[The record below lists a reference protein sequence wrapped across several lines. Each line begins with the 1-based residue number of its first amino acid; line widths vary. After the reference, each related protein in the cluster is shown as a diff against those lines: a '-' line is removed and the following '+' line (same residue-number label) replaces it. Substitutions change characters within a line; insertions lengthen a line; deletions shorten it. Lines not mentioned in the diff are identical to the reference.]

1 MTAVNTEEN
10 GPRILVVDDD
20 QGIRESL
27 QAILEEDYS
36 LAFAVNGAMALDRI
50 DGNGF
55 DLVLLDLS
63 LPEVNGLEVLK
74 NIKQQHD
81 DVDVI
86 IVSATDKAKEAIS
99 AMKGGAYDY
108 ITKPFEPDEILS
120 TVTRVFEKRALEQ
133 EVQFLRSEVS
143 ERFAVKK
150 IISRSKAMD
159 HVLHMVEKV
168 AGASS
173 SVLITGESGTGKELV
188 ARAIHVGS
196 PRAGKPFVAINCAS
210 IPSELIESELF
221 GHEKGAFTGANTRTI
236 GKFEYANHG
245 TIFLDEISSLRL
257 DLQAQLL
264 RFLQERELTRVG
276 SHRAIKVDVRL
287 IAATNRRLEEMVQQ
301 GGFREDL
308 FFRLNVIPLDIPPL
322 RKRGGDI
329 PLLADHFIRKFNLQL
344 NKDIKGVTPEAMAVL
359 ELYPWPGN
367 VRELEN
373 FIERMVVLSPQGG
386 AIDEKDL
393 PFEFFIREKSGM
405 EEEAG
410 GPPDAGLA
418 QARRA
423 FERQFILRILQ
434 HSGWNQTEAARVLQ
448 VHRNTLLNKMK
459 ELDIKDDAKRVA

>member
-1 MTAVNTEEN
+1 MHTEED
-10 GPRILVVDDD
+10 GPRILVVDDN

-27 QAILEEDYS
+27 QAILEEEYS
-36 LAFAVNGAMALDRI
+36 LTFAVNGAMALDTI
-50 DGNGF
+50 DGNDF

-63 LPEVNGLEVLK
+63 LPKVGGLEVLK
-74 NIKQQHD
+74 AIKREHSGI
-81 DVDVI
+81 DVI

-99 AMKGGAYDY
+99 AMQAGAYGY

-143 ERFAVKK
+143 ERFPVKK
-150 IISRSKAMD
+150 IISCSKAMD
-159 HVLHMVEKV
+159 YVLQMVEKV
-168 AGASS
+168 ASASS

-196 PRAGKPFVAINCAS
+196 PRERKPFVAINCAA

-287 IAATNRRLEEMVQQ
+287 IAATNRRLEEMVQD
-301 GGFREDL
+301 GSFREDL
-308 FFRLNVIPLDIPPL
+308 YFRLNVIPLDIPPL
-322 RKRGGDI
+322 RKREGDI
-329 PLLADHFIRKFNLQL
+329 PLLADNFIRKFNIQL
-344 NKDIKGVTPEAMAVL
+344 NKEIKGITPEAMAVL

-373 FIERMVVLSPQGG
+373 FIERMVVLSPLGSTIG
-386 AIDEKDL
+386 EKDL
-393 PFEFFIREKSGM
+393 PLEFFISEKTGM

-410 GPPDAGLA
+410 GLPDAGLA
-418 QARRA
+418 QARHA
-423 FERQFILRILQ
+423 FERKFILHILQ
-434 HSGWNQTEAARVLQ
+434 RSNWNQTEAAKVLQ

-459 ELDIKDDAKRVA
+459 ELDIRDNS

>member
-1 MTAVNTEEN
+1 VHTEES
-10 GPRILVVDDD
+10 GLRILVVDDD

-27 QAILEEDYS
+27 QAILDEAYS
-36 LAFAVNGAMALDRI
+36 LAFAVNGAMALDII
-50 DGNGF
+50 DGNDF

-63 LPEVNGLEVLK
+63 LPKVGGLEVLK
-74 NIKQQHD
+74 AIKREHSD
-81 DVDVI
+81 IDVI

-99 AMKGGAYDY
+99 AMQAGAYGY

-143 ERFAVKK
+143 ERFPDKK
-150 IISRSKAMD
+150 IISCSKAMD

-168 AGASS
+168 ASASS

-188 ARAIHVGS
+188 ARAIHMGS
-196 PRAGKPFVAINCAS
+196 PRERKPFVAINCAA

-287 IAATNRRLEEMVQQ
+287 LAATNRRLEEMVQD
-301 GGFREDL
+301 GSFREDL

-322 RKRGGDI
+322 RKREGDI
-329 PLLADHFIRKFNLQL
+329 SLLAENFIRKFNLQL
-344 NKDIKGVTPEAMAVL
+344 NKEIKGISPEAMAVL

-373 FIERMVVLSPQGG
+373 FIERMVVLSPQGCTIG
-386 AIDEKDL
+386 EKDL
-393 PFEFFIREKSGM
+393 PFEFFIPEKIGM
-405 EEEAG
+405 EEETG
-410 GPPDAGLA
+410 GLSDAGLV

-423 FERQFILRILQ
+423 FERKFILRILQ
-434 HSGWNQTEAARVLQ
+434 QSNWNQTEAAKALQ

-459 ELDIKDDAKRVA
+459 ELEIKDSS